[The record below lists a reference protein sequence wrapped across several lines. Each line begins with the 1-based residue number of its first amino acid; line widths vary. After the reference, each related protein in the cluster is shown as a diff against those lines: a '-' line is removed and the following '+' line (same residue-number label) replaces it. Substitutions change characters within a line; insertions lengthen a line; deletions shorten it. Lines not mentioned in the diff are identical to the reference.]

1 MVPARL
7 QSLRFEL
14 RHPELEEA
22 LRATVAGRPDRS
34 RVTFVDM
41 PEREDPWGHAG
52 ESTRAEVRDIFARAA
67 ASGPAGLPA
76 ELERRRP
83 LPGLL
88 GLPKRA
94 WIGLPPVWRGVVAV
108 LGVLALVGLAIAVP
122 AAVRHGNEVADAAR
136 AADARAK
143 AERRRELIEDQR
155 PRSAPIGAE
164 SLRAVRRLGGLTSP
178 AAAALLGRQLEN
190 GITADVQSRIRAGLL
205 EGPARATECQP
216 VRDRAPG
223 WAGYNC
229 FTLSDRREFRDQP
242 WRQLSVGYR
251 FTAKATLAPAL
262 LVWCKENPPPLHPT
276 SVVVKVPQSTRCR

>member
-1 MVPARL
+1 
-7 QSLRFEL
+7 
-14 RHPELEEA
+14 
-22 LRATVAGRPDRS
+22 
-34 RVTFVDM
+34 M
-41 PEREDPWGHAG
+41 PEREDPWGQAG

-67 ASGPAGLPA
+67 PSGPAGLPA

-83 LPGLL
+83 LPGVL

-155 PRSAPIGAE
+155 PRSVPIGAE

-178 AAAALLGRQLEN
+178 AAAALLGGQLEN

-205 EGPARATECQP
+205 EGPARGAECQP
-216 VRDRAPG
+216 VRDRTPG

-229 FTLSDRREFRDQP
+229 FTLSDRRDFRELLGRAR
-242 WRQLSVGYR
+242 RQLSVGYR

-276 SVVVKVPQSTRCR
+276 SFVVKVPLSTRCR

>member
-1 MVPARL
+1 
-7 QSLRFEL
+7 
-14 RHPELEEA
+14 
-22 LRATVAGRPDRS
+22 
-34 RVTFVDM
+34 M
-41 PEREDPWGHAG
+41 PEREDPWGQAG

-67 ASGPAGLPA
+67 PSGPAGLPA

-83 LPGLL
+83 LPGVL

-136 AADARAK
+136 AADAGAK

-178 AAAALLGRQLEN
+178 AAAALLGGQLEN

-205 EGPARATECQP
+205 EGPARGAECQP
-216 VRDRAPG
+216 VRDRTPG
-223 WAGYNC
+223 SASYNC
-229 FTLSDRREFRDQP
+229 FTLSDRRKFREQGQP
-242 WRQLSVGYR
+242 YFGARGDRLSVGYR
-251 FTAKATLAPAL
+251 FIAKATLAPAL

-276 SVVVKVPQSTRCR
+276 SFVVKVPLSTRCR